1 MPFQRCHKRADV
13 ALAVAEDHGVLHV
26 FAAKQPAKRLA
37 LTLRRGPC
45 QVLCHR
51 VGRGSGRRHLDH
63 LRVRNEFVAELL
75 DVVRQRCREEQCLA
89 ERRQQADNALDVGN
103 EAHVEHPV
111 GLVDDEDL
119 HIRQQDL
126 ATFEMIEKAARGGDQ
141 NIDPFVERRVLV
153 GKAHAADQQRHR
165 QLVIGAEFFE
175 GVGNLCR
182 KFACRCQDQ
191 RPGKPRLGAS
201 GSKDLDHRQREGGGL
216 AGPCLRRSEDVAS
229 HQYVGYRFFLDRGRG
244 GVA

>member
-1 MPFQRCHKRADV
+1 M
-13 ALAVAEDHGVLHV
+13 
-26 FAAKQPAKRLA
+26 
-37 LTLRRGPC
+37 
-45 QVLCHR
+45 LCHR
-51 VGRGSGRRHLDH
+51 VGRGSGRRHFDH
-63 LRVRNEFVAELL
+63 LRVRDEFLAELL

-89 ERRQQADNALDVGN
+89 KRRQQADNALDVGN

-141 NIDPFVERRVLV
+141 NIDPLVERRVLV
-153 GKAHAADQQRHR
+153 GKAHTADQQRHR

-201 GSKDLDHRQREGGGL
+201 GSQDLDHRQREGGGL